1 MRPLVVIDDGII
13 LALLN
18 DVSFAASVPCL
29 QNKKEIF
36 TSSMSGCGA
45 CARKRQERQKK
56 EMTTIKTCIAG
67 MSTEK
72 KNELKKKLD
81 AQQLRIVYVNGANQ
95 VVQLTF

>member
-13 LALLN
+13 FSLLN
-18 DVSFAASVPCL
+18 DAAFAASIPCL

-36 TSSMSGCGA
+36 ATSLSSCGS

-56 EMTTIKTCIAG
+56 EMTTIKACLAG

-72 KNELKKKLD
+72 KNELKKRLN
-81 AQQLRIVYVNGANQ
+81 AQQARILYVNNANQ